1 MCDVLKVAPFKHFT
15 WVSKNLTTAD
25 NAVLRFRRFVENLSY
40 DAQRKQEEDYQ
51 RLYDVLKEGTEIGG
65 QLQVAIASAEEFSV
79 LSQSLPAIFQTL
91 KCADAVS
98 HEAAEA
104 IFNKIFHKD
113 LQSLVGMQ
121 GKSFDSADFMP
132 RTQNED
138 QDEDEDSVQDQQEDL
153 DNKGGSACSR
163 SDPVQLQKEAVMRMV
178 SVPSYVFVKRIALF
192 DSPAATAMNSTVL
205 VAL

>member
-1 MCDVLKVAPFKHFT
+1 MCDVLKVASFKQFT

-51 RLYDVLKEGTEIGG
+51 RLYDVLMEGTEIGG

-79 LSQSLPAIFQTL
+79 LSQSLPAILQTL

-104 IFNKIFHKD
+104 IFKNIFHKD

-121 GKSFDSADFMP
+121 GKSFDPADFMP

-153 DNKGGSACSR
+153 DNKGGSAGSR
-163 SDPVQLQKEAVMRMV
+163 SDSKKDTEPFANYRKVMY
-178 SVPSYVFVKRIALF
+178 VP
-192 DSPAATAMNSTVL
+192 
-205 VAL
+205 